1 MVFEIS
7 EKCVKFWWN
16 SRWNSNSFEAASED
30 KARVHEQNGW
40 YPRCFFR
47 THDFRLQKFWH
58 CFFWTQDGRVSFL
71 KQFQKTR
78 PGSMSK
84 TVDIPDA
91 SSDFMISDSKK
102 FDIVFFEL
110 KMEQCRFLKQFHN
123 ITNFKKSFMPAIFV
137 AISFIFSHVTENCH
151 SIEIILAL
159 LAMPRTWG
167 IILCIFFWIILP
179 PPYHAQGLW
188 NNSIFFLLNYSAP
201 SLPCPGL
208 EE

>member
-1 MVFEIS
+1 MSVLKRFQKTRLGSMSKTVDIPDASSELMISDSKNFDTVF
-7 EKCVKFWWN
+7 FLN
-16 SRWNSNSFEAASED
+16 SRWKSVVFEAVSEN
-30 KARVHEQNGW
+30 KTRVHEQNGW

-58 CFFWTQDGRVSFL
+58 CFF
-71 KQFQKTR
+71 
-78 PGSMSK
+78 
-84 TVDIPDA
+84 
-91 SSDFMISDSKK
+91 
-102 FDIVFFEL
+102 EL
-110 KMEQCRFLKQFHN
+110 KMEQCRFLNQFHN
-123 ITNFKKSFMPAIFV
+123 ITNFKKSIMPTIFV

-179 PPYHAQGLW
+179 P
-188 NNSIFFLLNYSAP
+188 

-208 EE
+208 VE